1 MPGALFSLPQL
12 IFIKHISLE
21 SMQSLKKL
29 FGYQVLYQVIQ
40 KEEEKFNQE
49 EKEEDIEGVV

>member
-1 MPGALFSLPQL
+1 
-12 IFIKHISLE
+12 
-21 SMQSLKKL
+21 MQSLKKI